1 VQSAATKT
9 YLPWAEC
16 TRSLSSQAVVVASPP
31 ARNCTGSAVPTA
43 AVSGS
48 NSGGRSRAD
57 AQAGGRHTASTLP
70 SNRHGDELLGGY
82 STSIN
87 RTHNLRRVAARH
99 PHRKQIG
106 VGVRRSTRVER
117 HAELLHQAQVVAVVP
132 DLDALPVSEAEQ
144 VDTGETDAT
153 KDQRRAVVSRAGAPA
168 SPPSGRCHR
177 GWAMRVVVIGAG
189 PTGLFTAM
197 ALARRGHE
205 VTVVDRDPG
214 PCSDGSW
221 SRRGV
226 MQFHPAITR
235 SFQPSSQLA
244 AGAREACLA
253 TMVANC
259 VRRPIFSFRK
269 TLRRWNSTVF
279 VLRNSWL
286 ATSRLEC
293 PRATANAT

>member
-16 TRSLSSQAVVVASPP
+16 TRSLSSKPSLSRHLPP
-31 ARNCTGSAVPTA
+31 ATAPAAPCQRRRSAAPTRAGVAEPTPRRA
-43 AVSGS
+43 A
-48 NSGGRSRAD
+48 A
-57 AQAGGRHTASTLP
+57 HTASTLP

-153 KDQRRAVVSRAGAPA
+153 KDQRRAVVSRAGAHA

-197 ALARRGHE
+197 ALASRGHE